1 MKTRNSL
8 FLAALFFFAAFTEI
22 GCDNSDSSDTQAA
35 STTENLKDTVQLPQ
49 NYYYDDELF
58 PDELSGIYG
67 DWIPYSACSGD
78 MAVVCTD
85 LTIEENKL
93 DYDFLRIERNGKFKL
108 FKENE
113 LIMYGKIYLY
123 RTNENEEPAT
133 YSILFSPDSSLGCDS
148 APVTEE
154 EVCPQVNGVT
164 TPHISF
170 DWVRITDNSLVFYF
184 PHLYEMGYIR
194 AD

>member
-1 MKTRNSL
+1 MKMRISL
-8 FLAALFFFAAFTEI
+8 FLAALFFLAAFTVI

-35 STTENLKDTVQLPQ
+35 STTENLKDTAQLPQ
-49 NYYYDDELF
+49 NYYYDDEIF
-58 PDELSGIYG
+58 PDELAGIYG

-85 LTIEENKL
+85 LTIEENKP

-108 FKENE
+108 FKENV
-113 LIMYGKIYLY
+113 LLMYGKIYLY
-123 RTNENEEPAT
+123 RTSYNEALAT
-133 YSILFSPDSSLGCDS
+133 YSILFSPDSSLGCDTS
-148 APVTEE
+148 PVTEE

-170 DWVRITDNSLVFYF
+170 ENISIADNSLIFKAAVIYDMC
-184 PHLYEMGYIR
+184 YRR
-194 AD
+194 AE